1 MAWDW
6 CDPELNNGWYK
17 GHMYEMYK
25 TLTPYERVHVQ
36 DEVTSQ
42 EKLAVVAVEMEQ
54 LKVQLKK
61 SQKSCLILK
70 SIVLLFVFGWFLF

>member
-17 GHMYEMYK
+17 GNLYEMYK
-25 TLTPYERVHVQ
+25 TLTRYQRVQVQ

-42 EKLAVVAVEMEQ
+42 EKLVVLAVEMEQ
-54 LKVQLKK
+54 LKVQMKK
-61 SQKSCLILK
+61 SQKSCLIWK
-70 SIVLLFVFGWFLF
+70 SFVVLFVLAWFVF